1 MASKAI
7 PTKGNLIAVKKSL
20 ALSKVGFELMD
31 KKRNI
36 LVREMMSLI
45 DRANK
50 LQAEIDDAYTDAYT
64 SLQLANITHGYSE
77 EVAYNIPV
85 EKSLELDYKSIMGVE
100 IPMISINRGHNAE
113 LHYGLYSTNAQMDE
127 TRVKFTKVKMLT
139 ADLAEIENSV
149 YRLANAIKKTQKRA
163 NALKN
168 IMIPRFEDDV
178 KFITAALEEKEREEF
193 ARLKVIKKNK
203 TG

>member
-1 MASKAI
+1 
-7 PTKGNLIAVKKSL
+7 
-20 ALSKVGFELMD
+20 
-31 KKRNI
+31 
-36 LVREMMSLI
+36 
-45 DRANK
+45 
-50 LQAEIDDAYTDAYT
+50 
-64 SLQLANITHGYSE
+64 
-77 EVAYNIPV
+77 
-85 EKSLELDYKSIMGVE
+85 MGVE

-203 TG
+203 AG